1 MKKILTIESFDP
13 LEVDVSFLD
22 EVSKNI
28 PQEGFMDAA
37 MAEQLAT
44 LTLKAANYCIDLLA
58 QSTLFL
64 GHCDSLRKAV
74 KSKLIKTMMVNK
86 VPSTLAKDA
95 FADEPEYLEANNKY
109 NMALA
114 WSTWLENKYD
124 ALLKTHHLCKDLI
137 RKNEGLRPLSDW
149 TEANFQR
156 ASKNF
161 SNSTESSQDE
171 SLTSTFSSSSSKL
184 SPGKVGWKV

>member
-1 MKKILTIESFDP
+1 MKKVLTIDNFDP
-13 LEVDVSFLD
+13 LKVDVSFLED
-22 EVSKNI
+22 VSEQI

-37 MAEQLAT
+37 MAEHLAT
-44 LTLKAANYCIDLLA
+44 STLRAANFCIDLLA

-64 GHCDSLRKAV
+64 GHCDSQRRSV
-74 KSKLIKTMMVNK
+74 KSKLIKQMMSNK
-86 VPSTLAKDA
+86 TPSTLAKDV
-95 FADEPEYLEANNKY
+95 FQDEEEYIEVENKY

-137 RKNEGLRPLSDW
+137 RKNESLKSISDW
-149 TEANFQR
+149 SE
-156 ASKNF
+156 
-161 SNSTESSQDE
+161 
-171 SLTSTFSSSSSKL
+171 SSSSRPSARLDLETSLSNKESSRPPL